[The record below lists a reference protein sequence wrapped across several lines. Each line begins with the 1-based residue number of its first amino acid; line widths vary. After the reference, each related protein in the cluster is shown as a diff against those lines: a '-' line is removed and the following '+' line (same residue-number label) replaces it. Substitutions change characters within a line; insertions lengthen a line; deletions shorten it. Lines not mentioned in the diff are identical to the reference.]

1 MAEKVKRQFRCAI
14 YTRKSHEEGL
24 EQEFNSLDAQRE
36 SCENYIASQKGN
48 GWLCLPEH
56 YDDGGFSGGNMNRP
70 ALQKLKEDI
79 KAGLIDIIVI
89 YKIDRLTRSLSDFS
103 ELQEFFD
110 EHDVSFV
117 SVTQEINTSTSAGRM
132 MLNILMTFAQY
143 EREIIAERVRDKVS
157 AAKKR
162 GKNCG
167 GFPILGYDSD
177 PATKKLII
185 NEQEAEIVRFVFKN
199 YLKHGSAKAVST
211 ELELKG
217 FRGKSWTTRKGIRRE
232 GQKVNNQMVYR
243 MLKNH
248 LYIGLVEHKG
258 NFYPGEQEAIIDRKT
273 WDKVQ
278 TMLKSNMNHDS
289 SRRTPKVNPF
299 NGMIYCGSC
308 GGAFSMSH
316 TVKQGNKRYSY
327 YICLE
332 DTKRNFSTCP
342 IKRVPANEL
351 EKLVLKE
358 IGALFQTP
366 TMLAKLMDK
375 GELGISTA
383 QLQAVLKNIFD
394 VWEVMNPAE
403 RCKLIQCVITR
414 ITIFENHIEI
424 RPNLDGIKT
433 LLAEAGME
441 V

>member
-1 MAEKVKRQFRCAI
+1 MV
-14 YTRKSHEEGL
+14 
-24 EQEFNSLDAQRE
+24 
-36 SCENYIASQKGN
+36 
-48 GWLCLPEH
+48 
-56 YDDGGFSGGNMNRP
+56 
-70 ALQKLKEDI
+70 
-79 KAGLIDIIVI
+79 V
-89 YKIDRLTRSLSDFS
+89 YKIDRLSRSLIDFATV
-103 ELQEFFD
+103 LAEFNKYGVGFCA
-110 EHDVSFV
+110 
-117 SVTQEINTSTSAGRM
+117 VTQDISSATSTGRM

-143 EREIIAERVRDKVS
+143 EREIIAERVRDKVF

-177 PATKKLII
+177 PATKRLIV
-185 NEQEAEIVRFVFKN
+185 NEQEAEIVRFVFKS
-199 YLKHGSAKAVST
+199 YLKLGSAKAVST
-211 ELELKG
+211 ELERKG
-217 FRGKSWTTRKGIRRE
+217 FRGKSWTTRKGVKRD
-232 GQKVNNQMVYR
+232 GQKVNNQMIYR

-273 WDKVQ
+273 WDAVQ
-278 TMLKSNMNHDS
+278 TMLKSNTSHGNT
-289 SRRTPKVNPF
+289 RRTPKVNPF
-299 NGMIYCGSC
+299 GGLIYCGSC
-308 GGAFSMSH
+308 GGAFSLSH

-358 IGALFQTP
+358 IGILFQTP

-375 GELGISTA
+375 GDLGISTT
-383 QLQAVLKNIFD
+383 QLQAVLKNIYD

-414 ITIFENHIEI
+414 ITVFENHIEI

>member
-1 MAEKVKRQFRCAI
+1 MQIVEPKRCAV
-14 YTRKSHEEGL
+14 YTRKSHEDGL
-24 EQEFNSLDAQRE
+24 EQEFNSLDAQRDAAV
-36 SCENYIASQKGN
+36 NYIASQKAN
-48 GWLCLPEH
+48 GWQLINES
-56 YDDGGFSGGNMNRP
+56 YDDGGFSGGNTNRP
-70 ALQKLKEDI
+70 ALQRLLQDVRAGKVDI
-79 KAGLIDIIVI
+79 VVV
-89 YKIDRLTRSLSDFS
+89 YKIDRLSRSLIDFATV
-103 ELQEFFD
+103 LAEFNKYGVGFCA
-110 EHDVSFV
+110 
-117 SVTQEINTSTSAGRM
+117 VTQDISSATSTGRM

-185 NEQEAEIVRFVFKN
+185 NEQEAEIVRFVFKS

-217 FRGKSWTTRKGIRRE
+217 FRGKSWTTRKGVRRE

-273 WDKVQ
+273 WAKVQ
-278 TMLKSNMNHDS
+278 TMLKSNMNHDN

-414 ITIFENHIEI
+414 ITVFENHIEI

>member
-1 MAEKVKRQFRCAI
+1 MQIVEPKRCAV
-14 YTRKSHEEGL
+14 YTRKSHEDGL
-24 EQEFNSLDAQRE
+24 EQEFNSLDAQRDAAV
-36 SCENYIASQKGN
+36 NYIASQKAN
-48 GWLCLPEH
+48 GWQLINES
-56 YDDGGFSGGNMNRP
+56 YDDGGFSGGNTNRP
-70 ALQKLKEDI
+70 ALQRLLQDVRAGKVDI
-79 KAGLIDIIVI
+79 VVV
-89 YKIDRLTRSLSDFS
+89 YKIDRLSRSLIDFATV
-103 ELQEFFD
+103 LAEFNKYGVGFCA
-110 EHDVSFV
+110 
-117 SVTQEINTSTSAGRM
+117 VTQDISSATSTGRM

-185 NEQEAEIVRFVFKN
+185 NEQEAEIVRFVFKS

-217 FRGKSWTTRKGIRRE
+217 FRGKSWTTRKGVRRE
-232 GQKVNNQMVYR
+232 GQNVNNQMVYR

-332 DTKRNFSTCP
+332 DTKRNFSTFP

-414 ITIFENHIEI
+414 ITVFENHIEI

>member
-1 MAEKVKRQFRCAI
+1 
-14 YTRKSHEEGL
+14 
-24 EQEFNSLDAQRE
+24 
-36 SCENYIASQKGN
+36 
-48 GWLCLPEH
+48 
-56 YDDGGFSGGNMNRP
+56 
-70 ALQKLKEDI
+70 
-79 KAGLIDIIVI
+79 
-89 YKIDRLTRSLSDFS
+89 
-103 ELQEFFD
+103 
-110 EHDVSFV
+110 
-117 SVTQEINTSTSAGRM
+117 
-132 MLNILMTFAQY
+132 MTFAQY
-143 EREIIAERVRDKVS
+143 EREIIAERIRDKVA

-177 PATKKLII
+177 PTTKRLII
-185 NEQEAEIVRFVFKN
+185 NEQEAEIVRFVFKS
-199 YLKHGSAKAVST
+199 YLKLGSAKAVST
-211 ELELKG
+211 ELERKG
-217 FRGKSWTTRKGIRRE
+217 FRGKSWTTKKGVKRD
-232 GQKVNNQMVYR
+232 GQKVNNQMIYR

-273 WDKVQ
+273 WDAVQ
-278 TMLKSNMNHDS
+278 TMLKSNTSHGNT
-289 SRRTPKVNPF
+289 RRTPKVNPF
-299 NGMIYCGSC
+299 AGLIYCGSC
-308 GGAFSMSH
+308 GGAFSLSH

-332 DTKRNFSTCP
+332 DSKRNFSTCP

-375 GELGISTA
+375 GELGISA
-383 QLQAVLKNIFD
+383 DRLQAVLANIYD
-394 VWEVMNPAE
+394 IWEVMNPAE
-403 RCKLIQCVITR
+403 RCKLIQCIITR
-414 ITIFENHIEI
+414 ITVFENHIEI

-433 LLAEAGME
+433 LLIEAGME